1 MGRSDSR
8 SYGGALLRGQSGLM
22 SVENLI
28 AQQSAEIPTANAR
41 RGVDVADLSP
51 LNLLSTTLG
60 TSSQEEAIQT
70 SLDSMIHHIITA
82 MQPTDM
88 RENNLIV
95 ANHRRANAGLLS
107 LVSIVALMPAT
118 ALSQETGPEQGPQTA
133 ADRAQIV
140 VTAQSLA
147 KTAEVTPLPVI
158 VISGDELAHRRRGT
172 LGETLDGLP
181 GVHMDSFGAGASRPV
196 IRGQTLP
203 RIEILSDGANL
214 FDVASVS
221 PDHAIVTDPLLLDAI
236 EIQRGPAAVR
246 YGGSAVNGAINLI
259 DSKVP
264 RTLPEGGI
272 SGASELRFGT
282 ADEEKSAAGRVTAAL
297 GPIAFHAEG
306 SHSDRGNYNVPSGF
320 GSDELKDS
328 FADSSSYAFGA
339 SWITDKGYIGAAYT
353 RQDAEYGLPGHSH
366 ANGVCHLHGYPFPA
380 PGRID
385 LHCVGHG
392 NYQNP
397 FDNPDSDTAS
407 IDLRSERVDVR
418 GDYVDL
424 VPGFESVRIRGSY
437 TDYHHDEIDGP
448 ILYSRYTNEVWDGRL
463 ELTHKPVL
471 GFTGTLGVQYTDG
484 AFNGLNLID
493 LHVPPTG
500 SFGFYGTPDY
510 LTENIGVF
518 VSERRSF
525 GNVDIELAARKDWR
539 TIRVPVP
546 GAFYINLEEEYQGY
560 YIDTYG
566 ANWREAVEQDYRAG
580 WAESNPDRKHNP
592 FSASFAATLNIGG
605 GYSAALSL
613 AHSERAPNM
622 RELFADGSNLATNSY
637 EVGLLASGFVQNY
650 LPDEL
655 FSDEDV
661 METSRAIN
669 LTFRKVGGPL
679 EFEVGTFYQDVD
691 DYVFAHLL
699 ETEMTTGARHNFLL
713 YRAVDA
719 EFYGVDGQVG
729 YQLSPASRVVVFGD
743 YVATNLKGDNDN
755 LPRIPPGRLGARF
768 DWAQGPVSA
777 DVEYF
782 HTFAQGKVALYETP
796 TDGYGMLNATFAYRF
811 AIEGGS
817 KLELYLRGSNLTN
830 ELAFAHTSFVKD
842 QSPLRGRNVVFGVRH
857 QF

>member
-1 MGRSDSR
+1 MWGSF
-8 SYGGALLRGQSGLM
+8 
-22 SVENLI
+22 LI
-28 AQQSAEIPTANAR
+28 
-41 RGVDVADLSP
+41 DVYTRQAKAC
-51 LNLLSTTLG
+51 LLSFA
-60 TSSQEEAIQT
+60 SAI
-70 SLDSMIHHIITA
+70 
-82 MQPTDM
+82 
-88 RENNLIV
+88 
-95 ANHRRANAGLLS
+95 
-107 LVSIVALMPAT
+107 ALMPSAGWAQESEPETRGTGAT
-118 ALSQETGPEQGPQTA
+118 SPA
-133 ADRAQIV
+133 RIV
-140 VTAQSLA
+140 VTSPSLTKIDVA
-147 KTAEVTPLPVI
+147 TPLPVI
-158 VISGDELAHRRRGT
+158 VLTGDELAHRRRGT

-181 GVHMDSFGAGASRPV
+181 GVHMDNFGAGASRPV

-221 PDHAIVTDPLLLDAI
+221 PDHAIVTDPMLLDAI

-264 RTLPEGGI
+264 KTLPEGGI
-272 SGASELRFGT
+272 SGASELRFGI
-282 ADEEKSAAGRVTAAL
+282 ADEENSAAGRITAAL
-297 GPIAFHAEG
+297 GPFAFHAEG
-306 SHSDRGNYNVPSGF
+306 SYSDRENYNVPAGF

-328 FADSSSYAFGA
+328 FADSSSYAFGT

-353 RQDAEYGLPGHSH
+353 RQDAKYGLPGHSH

-385 LHCVGHG
+385 LHCLGHG

-424 VPGFESVRIRGSY
+424 VPGIESVRIRGSY
-437 TDYHHDEIDGP
+437 TAYHHDEIDGP
-448 ILYSRYTNEVWDGRL
+448 ILYSRFTNEVWDGRL

-484 AFNGLNLID
+484 TFNGLNLID

-518 VSERRSF
+518 LSERRSF

-539 TIRVPVP
+539 TIRVPIS
-546 GAFYINLEEEYQGY
+546 GAFYINLKEQYQGY
-560 YIDTYG
+560 YITTYG

-580 WAESNPDRKHNP
+580 WAENNPDRKHNP
-592 FSASFAATLNIGG
+592 FSASLAATLNIAG

-655 FSDEDV
+655 FSDDDV

-679 EFEVGTFYQDVD
+679 EFEVGAFYQDVD

-699 ETEMTTGARHNFLL
+699 EAEMTAGTRHNFLL
-713 YRAVDA
+713 YTAVDA
-719 EFYGVDGQVG
+719 EFYGADGQVS
-729 YQLSPASRVVVFGD
+729 YQLSPASRVAMFGD
-743 YVATNLKGDNDN
+743 YVATNLKGSGDN

-777 DVEYF
+777 DVEYY
-782 HTFAQGKVALYETP
+782 HTFGQDKVASYETP
-796 TDGYGMLNATFAYRF
+796 TDGYGMLNATFAYQL

-817 KLELYLRGSNLTN
+817 EFELYLRGSNLTN
-830 ELAFAHTSFVKD
+830 ELAFVHTSFVKD
-842 QSPLRGRNVVFGVRH
+842 MSPLRGRNVVFGIRH